1 MNELD
6 KMYSKKEIAEE
17 LGVSKSTVYRLIR
30 ANSIDYER
38 RQGQTMLY
46 SQSSV
51 DRLKSLLSQQKSGN
65 QFTSESV
72 PESVRNSSYVQ
83 QLQHENQQQADM
95 IKWLQQQLE
104 EKEHTLQL
112 TIADNHQ
119 LHQQLKLDDHSKP
132 LKQSSDD
139 HAAAQTGSY
148 QVQKETTND
157 KNKRHWWQWWK

>member
-1 MNELD
+1 MD

>member
-1 MNELD
+1 MD

-17 LGVSKSTVYRLIR
+17 LGVSKSTVYRVIK
-30 ANSIDYER
+30 ANGIECDR
-38 RQGQTMLY
+38 KQNQTMLY
-46 SQSSV
+46 SGSTLK
-51 DRLKSLLSQQKSGN
+51 RLKSLLDQRLNESGSSKN
-65 QFTSESV
+65 RKVESV
-72 PESVRNSSYVQ
+72 NQSP
-83 QLQHENQQQADM
+83 QLLDELRRENAKQADM
-95 IKWLQQQLE
+95 IKWLRQQLE

>member
-1 MNELD
+1 MD

-72 PESVRNSSYVQ
+72 PESVKNSSYVQ

-119 LHQQLKLDDHSKP
+119 LHQQLKLDDHSVP
-132 LKQSSDD
+132 LKQSSND
-139 HAAAQTGSY
+139 HAAAQTGSD

-157 KNKRHWWQWWK
+157 TNKRHWWQWWK